1 MDDIAYLIQET
12 TTGRDEYGN
21 EIIER
26 TPRMVYCRIQTVTQS
41 EFYAAG
47 TDDIKPELEL
57 TISHRADYEG
67 ENLIQYNGEYYDIIR
82 TYWRGD
88 AVTLTIARRIG
99 ITEEASA

>member
-1 MDDIAYLIQET
+1 MDDIAYLIKET
-12 TTGRDEYGN
+12 ATGRDEYGN

-26 TPRMVYCRIQTVTQS
+26 TPRMVYCQVQTVTQS

-47 TDDIKPELEL
+47 TDGIKPELEL

-67 ENLIQYNGEYYDIIR
+67 ENLIKYNGAVYDIIR
-82 TYWRGD
+82 TYWKGD
-88 AVTLTIARRIG
+88 AVTLTIAEHIG